1 MLVARPS
8 ILNVFVSLNLHRVRN
23 IIYIYII
30 IINRNASSVDNALIR
45 PLRFT
50 FSILSARACVCV
62 YVHDHAKHWII

>member
-23 IIYIYII
+23 IIYII

-45 PLRFT
+45 LFRFI
-50 FSILSARACVCV
+50 FSIPSARACVCV
-62 YVHDHAKHWII
+62 YVHDHAKY